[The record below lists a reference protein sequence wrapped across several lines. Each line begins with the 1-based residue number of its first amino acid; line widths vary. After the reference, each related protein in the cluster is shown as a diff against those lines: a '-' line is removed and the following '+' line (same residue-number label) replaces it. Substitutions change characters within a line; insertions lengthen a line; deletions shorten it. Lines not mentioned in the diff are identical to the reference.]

1 MPITHTAAAV
11 LHTLIYFFCFAQRKL
26 FIENVTYCTDLIS
39 RWSQLHTAAC
49 IHLSRPQSFFC
60 FGQRTI
66 FIDNI
71 THCFRDQSDLIW
83 RPSVANYNEHSR
95 AFLGLQIF
103 WRRWGGNLNPIS
115 LSDFFSLS
123 AFIGIHGF
131 NNFQIILAA
140 QWAVLMILIGLSV
153 LMMTLWKRLLWQT
166 WSTRPHSP
174 AVKTRFFYRR
184 EFVDEY
190 RGGWR

>member
-1 MPITHTAAAV
+1 MFLKV
-11 LHTLIYFFCFAQRKL
+11 LQAKIGNSNRPDEIWKARCQLHILLLHMYTNLFFCFAQRKN

-39 RWSQLHTAAC
+39 RWSQLHTRAAC

-83 RPSVANYNEHSR
+83 RPSMANYNEHSR

-115 LSDFFSLS
+115 LSDFFRSQPS
-123 AFIGIHGF
+123 
-131 NNFQIILAA
+131 
-140 QWAVLMILIGLSV
+140 
-153 LMMTLWKRLLWQT
+153 
-166 WSTRPHSP
+166 
-174 AVKTRFFYRR
+174 
-184 EFVDEY
+184 
-190 RGGWR
+190 